1 MSIFR
6 HSLAVRL
13 SLLFIGIACAVF
25 LAIGLLAYNG
35 MDQVL
40 KRQQDEALRAGVERL
55 ELLIQNSSDLNSL
68 IQRPKLYEN
77 MLGNQDNLLI
87 LENQNGTALIYI
99 NPLQIHIPILPKAE
113 QTGSLII
120 RNSRPLQ
127 GWHGKQSII
136 RDSSI
141 C

>member
-1 MSIFR
+1 
-6 HSLAVRL
+6 
-13 SLLFIGIACAVF
+13 
-25 LAIGLLAYNG
+25 
-35 MDQVL
+35 
-40 KRQQDEALRAGVERL
+40 KRQQDEALRARVERL

-113 QTGSLII
+113 QTWLI
-120 RNSRPLQ
+120 
-127 GWHGKQSII
+127 
-136 RDSSI
+136 D
-141 C
+141 